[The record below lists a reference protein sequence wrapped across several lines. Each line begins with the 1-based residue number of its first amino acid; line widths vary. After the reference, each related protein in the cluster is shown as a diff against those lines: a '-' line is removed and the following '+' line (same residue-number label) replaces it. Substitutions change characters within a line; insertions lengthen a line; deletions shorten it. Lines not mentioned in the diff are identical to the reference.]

1 VIIAD
6 SDTLLA
12 GSSLLLR
19 QLPFNRKE
27 RGRGAEAQL
36 SGGELGSLLGPGCAA
51 AGAGRSVAP
60 TPAREKGQK
69 DSD

>member
-1 VIIAD
+1 MQCLIVIIAD

-27 RGRGAEAQL
+27 RGKEGEAQP
-36 SGGELGSLLGPGCAA
+36 SGGELGSLLGLGWAA
-51 AGAGRSVAP
+51 EGAGQVSGP
-60 TPAREKGQK
+60 HPST
-69 DSD
+69 